1 MKYLII
7 GLGHY
12 GATLAMELTAM
23 GHEVVGADGDG
34 LHVDSV
40 KDQMAASF
48 VLDATDE
55 MALSVLPLKSVDAV
69 IVAIGDNFGASVRI
83 VSLLKKLKVKRIY
96 ARAVDEV
103 HKGVL
108 EAFSIDRIL
117 TPEQDA
123 ARLLAQQ
130 LELDGGA
137 EFFQIDGNTYVF
149 KLEIPEKLV
158 GYHINELN
166 LEQEFGLKHDP
177 SLFQDTDGKIWLISK
192 CAEIQQLK
200 PDFTGFIGKP
210 VAIHPANR
218 KMGHEGCQI
227 IKIGNKYVWFGTA
240 WSKDTLRKGTYNLYY
255 ATADKIEG
263 PYSNRKFAG
272 RCLGHGTIFKD
283 KNGNWWCTAFLNG
296 DYKSPTEVNK
306 GVNPN
311 IATSMNKQGLTLVPM
326 SIEIKDNDIVVKA
339 LDPQYAQPG
348 AEENQKF

>member
-12 GATLAMELTAM
+12 GATLVMELTAM
-23 GHEVVGADGDG
+23 GHEVVGADGNG

-40 KDQMAASF
+40 KDRMAASF
-48 VLDATDE
+48 ALDATDE

-166 LEQEFGLKHDP
+166 LEQEFGLK
-177 SLFQDTDGKIWLISK
+177 LISLV
-192 CAEIQQLK
+192 Q
-200 PDFTGFIGKP
+200 GKQVKNFLGISVFEKE
-210 VAIHPANR
+210 VANTFPEDYAL
-218 KMGHEGCQI
+218 Q
-227 IKIGNKYVWFGTA
+227 
-240 WSKDTLRKGTYNLYY
+240 KGDGLVCY
-255 ATADKIEG
+255 G
-263 PYSNRKFAG
+263 SYSSFMQ
-272 RCLGHGTIFKD
+272 F
-283 KNGNWWCTAFLNG
+283 W
-296 DYKSPTEVNK
+296 KSVR
-306 GVNPN
+306 
-311 IATSMNKQGLTLVPM
+311 
-326 SIEIKDNDIVVKA
+326 
-339 LDPQYAQPG
+339 
-348 AEENQKF
+348 

>member
-23 GHEVVGADGDG
+23 GHEVVGADGNG

-40 KDQMAASF
+40 KDRMAASF

-130 LELDGGA
+130 LELDGA
-137 EFFQIDGNTYVF
+137 TPEMKRDRLSVF
-149 KLEIPEKLV
+149 RAIPFLLGFCGFCCCGSCGFCRCICV
-158 GYHINELN
+158 CIYLSTSC
-166 LEQEFGLKHDP
+166 Q
-177 SLFQDTDGKIWLISK
+177 
-192 CAEIQQLK
+192 
-200 PDFTGFIGKP
+200 TG
-210 VAIHPANR
+210 
-218 KMGHEGCQI
+218 
-227 IKIGNKYVWFGTA
+227 T
-240 WSKDTLRKGTYNLYY
+240 
-255 ATADKIEG
+255 
-263 PYSNRKFAG
+263 
-272 RCLGHGTIFKD
+272 
-283 KNGNWWCTAFLNG
+283 
-296 DYKSPTEVNK
+296 
-306 GVNPN
+306 
-311 IATSMNKQGLTLVPM
+311 
-326 SIEIKDNDIVVKA
+326 
-339 LDPQYAQPG
+339 
-348 AEENQKF
+348 

>member
-23 GHEVVGADGDG
+23 GHEVVGADGNG

-40 KDQMAASF
+40 KDRMAASF
-48 VLDATDE
+48 ALDATDE

-166 LEQEFGLKHDP
+166 LEQEFGLK
-177 SLFQDTDGKIWLISK
+177 LISLV
-192 CAEIQQLK
+192 Q
-200 PDFTGFIGKP
+200 GKQVKNFLGISVFEKE
-210 VAIHPANR
+210 VANNSQRTMHFR
-218 KMGHEGCQI
+218 KATDWC
-227 IKIGNKYVWFGTA
+227 
-240 WSKDTLRKGTYNLYY
+240 
-255 ATADKIEG
+255 ATALISALCNFG
-263 PYSNRKFAG
+263 NQSVSPFSNGCFSCSVPAG
-272 RCLGHGTIFKD
+272 NGGHWPD
-283 KNGNWWCTAFLNG
+283 
-296 DYKSPTEVNK
+296 V
-306 GVNPN
+306 
-311 IATSMNKQGLTLVPM
+311 Q
-326 SIEIKDNDIVVKA
+326 
-339 LDPQYAQPG
+339 QR
-348 AEENQKF
+348 

>member
-23 GHEVVGADGDG
+23 GHEVVGADGNG

-40 KDQMAASF
+40 KDRMAASF

-117 TPEQDA
+117 T
-123 ARLLAQQ
+123 QQ

-166 LEQEFGLKHDP
+166 LEQEFGLK
-177 SLFQDTDGKIWLISK
+177 LISLV
-192 CAEIQQLK
+192 Q
-200 PDFTGFIGKP
+200 GKQVKNFLGISVFEKE
-210 VAIHPANR
+210 VANTFPEDYAL
-218 KMGHEGCQI
+218 Q
-227 IKIGNKYVWFGTA
+227 
-240 WSKDTLRKGTYNLYY
+240 KGDGLVCY
-255 ATADKIEG
+255 G
-263 PYSNRKFAG
+263 SYSSFMQ
-272 RCLGHGTIFKD
+272 F
-283 KNGNWWCTAFLNG
+283 W
-296 DYKSPTEVNK
+296 KSVR
-306 GVNPN
+306 
-311 IATSMNKQGLTLVPM
+311 
-326 SIEIKDNDIVVKA
+326 
-339 LDPQYAQPG
+339 
-348 AEENQKF
+348 

>member
-23 GHEVVGADGDG
+23 GHEVVGADGNG

-40 KDQMAASF
+40 KDRMAASF

-123 ARLLAQQ
+123 CGTFA
-130 LELDGGA
+130 
-137 EFFQIDGNTYVF
+137 
-149 KLEIPEKLV
+149 
-158 GYHINELN
+158 
-166 LEQEFGLKHDP
+166 
-177 SLFQDTDGKIWLISK
+177 
-192 CAEIQQLK
+192 
-200 PDFTGFIGKP
+200 
-210 VAIHPANR
+210 
-218 KMGHEGCQI
+218 
-227 IKIGNKYVWFGTA
+227 GTA
-240 WSKDTLRKGTYNLYY
+240 VGIGWRSRIFPDRRQYLRVQ
-255 ATADKIEG
+255 
-263 PYSNRKFAG
+263 AG
-272 RCLGHGTIFKD
+272 DSGETG
-283 KNGNWWCTAFLNG
+283 
-296 DYKSPTEVNK
+296 
-306 GVNPN
+306 GV
-311 IATSMNKQGLTLVPM
+311 SHQ
-326 SIEIKDNDIVVKA
+326 
-339 LDPQYAQPG
+339 
-348 AEENQKF
+348 